1 VTSRGRALVLLM
13 LLAGIPAVARTQ
25 VTPRRPTQTPAP
37 RPSAAARRDTVGGR
51 RDSLAVRDTVN
62 KANFEA
68 PDSTMVRLLNMS
80 NYTATQYQGEVIT
93 FDAISRGIALT
104 KKAIVQRD
112 SQLVKSDSSITYSGS
127 GSTVRVNSS
136 AAGRNVFVTPGQA
149 PIVSTG
155 PGSYDIANRRA
166 SVARVTTSLEQS
178 GQNLQIAGE
187 RLVVVAGRDSLKSA
201 NDATYYLRDGTI
213 TACDDSIPDYYFR
226 AKEIKR
232 TGSFVVAR
240 PAILYISDV
249 PVMWLPFLFQDIRGG
264 RHSGILS
271 PNFGV
276 SDIVRNS
283 PSYRRQVEG
292 LGYYW
297 AISDYLDAQT
307 SLDWRSSAG
316 ETNLNDPGFTRY
328 NGEFRYRWLERY
340 VTGNLAASQTSQG
353 SSRNTAISWGHSQ
366 DFTRNSSLRAD
377 INYASNTTLQRQT
390 TVNPYAVLSTIRSSA
405 TYHQKLGAADFTLGG
420 TRSQSPGRSQTD
432 RTFPTVSLTTAPLS
446 LGDWLVW
453 TPNFSYSSTQRL
465 SIDQPSSLS
474 LLNRVGKTAAGLDT
488 ILTDTLKRNAYDS
501 NLRFDTPLQILG
513 YNLGNSF
520 SIVSYRYDFPEEDVE
535 TDSLGIVTDRIYTST
550 FGTSVDWTP
559 SFALPSLGHNSFN
572 LTPQVSLSNVEGGAP
587 YWIRNHRT
595 GGQWVHQSKRL
606 TFGLSASPTLFGLF
620 GGFGPFTRIRHSI
633 SPSLT
638 YSYAPASKVS
648 NEFLAALGR
657 STFGVNGPGSGYL
670 GNLQQNRLT
679 FQLST
684 NVEAKTRSLN
694 DSNPEAGDKL
704 KLISLNFS
712 SLDYDL
718 DRARAS
724 HSAIRGLTTES
735 FNYSIRS
742 DLLPGMDLGVSYS
755 LFQGS
760 TLSDTAVFKPF
771 LTSISS
777 TFSFSNTANP
787 FAVLQRLFGRAVPS
801 SAPSTDQLNPPAD
814 DRYARQ
820 VASQPVAGR
829 ASRNAG
835 FLPTLTKGWNASFTF
850 SAARQRPVTGVNV
863 VQFDPASL
871 CQQFNTPVYRLLFDQ
886 CVARELATPSIE
898 TPVTSGL
905 VGAPVYRV
913 PNVTSLGSNLNFN
926 ITEHWAGSWN
936 TSYDFEHKQFASQV
950 VSLQRDLHDW
960 RAIFA
965 FTQSPTG
972 SFAFNFLVSL
982 KAEPELKF
990 DYHKSTYKNQGF

>member
-1 VTSRGRALVLLM
+1 VISRRLALVALTLM
-13 LLAGIPAVARTQ
+13 TGLPFVARGQ
-25 VTPRRPTQTPAP
+25 ITPSRPTTQPP
-37 RPSAAARRDTVGGR
+37 RPPAGARPDTLRGRRDTV
-51 RDSLAVRDTVN
+51 AVRDTVN
-62 KANFEA
+62 KANFA
-68 PDSTMVRLLNMS
+68 PPDSTMLRLMNTPG
-80 NYTATQYQGEVIT
+80 YTVTQYQGETIQ
-93 FDAISRGIALT
+93 FDAISRGIELLN
-104 KKAIVQRD
+104 KAIVQRGD
-112 SQLVKSDSSITYSGS
+112 SELVKSDSAITYSGA
-127 GSTVRVNSS
+127 GSTIRVNSS
-136 AAGRNVFVTPGQA
+136 AKGRNVFVTPGQA
-149 PIVSTG
+149 PVVSSG
-155 PGSYDIANRRA
+155 PATYNLSSRRVAA
-166 SVARVTTSLEQS
+166 SGLSTSVVQGGETI
-178 GQNLQIAGE
+178 QIRGD
-187 RLVVVAGRDSLKSA
+187 RVVVALGSDSLKSA

-213 TACDDSIPDYYFR
+213 TACDDSIPDYYFK

-264 RHSGILS
+264 RHSGILA
-271 PNFGV
+271 PNFGI

-297 AISDYLDAQT
+297 AVSDYLDGQA

-316 ETNLNDPGFTRY
+316 EADLNDPGFTRY

-340 VTGNLAASQTSQG
+340 VTGNVAASQTTQG
-353 SSRNTAISWGHSQ
+353 SFRNTAVSWGHSQ
-366 DFTRNSSLRAD
+366 DFTRNSSLRMD

-390 TVNPYAVLSTIRSSA
+390 TVNPWAVLSTIRSSA
-405 TYHQKLGAADFTLGG
+405 TYHQKVGVADFTLGG

-432 RTFPTVSLTTAPLS
+432 RTFPTFSMTTAPLS

-453 TPNFSYSSTQRL
+453 TPNVSYSSTQRL
-465 SIDQPSSLS
+465 NIDQPSPLS
-474 LLNRVGKTAAGLDT
+474 LLNRLGTTAAGVDT
-488 ILTDTLKRNAYDS
+488 IFTDTLKRNAYDS
-501 NLRFDTPLQILG
+501 NLRFDTPLQIFG

-520 SIVSYRYDFPEEDVE
+520 SITSFRYDFPERTIE
-535 TDSLGIVTDRIYTST
+535 TDSLGNVTDRIYAST
-550 FGTSVDWTP
+550 YGTSVDWTP
-559 SFALPSLGHNSFN
+559 SFTLPPVARNNFN
-572 LTPQVSLSNVEGGAP
+572 LTPSLSLSNVAGGP

-595 GGQWVHQSKRL
+595 GGEWVHQSKRVSL
-606 TFGLSASPTLFGLF
+606 GVSASPTLFGLF
-620 GGFGPFTRIRHSI
+620 SGFGPFTRIRHSI
-633 SPSLT
+633 TPTVS
-638 YSYAPASKVS
+638 YSWAPAQKVS
-648 NEFLAALGR
+648 SEYLAALGQ
-657 STFGVNGPGSGYL
+657 SNFSANGSQNGYL
-670 GNLQQNRLT
+670 GSLQQSSLS

-704 KLISLNFS
+704 KLLSLNFGALS
-712 SLDYDL
+712 YDFE
-718 DRARAS
+718 RAKAT
-724 HSAIRGLTTES
+724 HSAIRGLTTET
-735 FNYSIRS
+735 FNYSVRS
-742 DLLPGMDLGVSYS
+742 DLLPGLDLGVNYS
-755 LFQGS
+755 LFEGS
-760 TLSDTAVFKPF
+760 AVSDTAKFKPF
-771 LTSISS
+771 LTSVSAGL
-777 TFSFSNTANP
+777 SFSNTANP
-787 FAVLQRLFGRAVPS
+787 FAVLQRLFGRAVPAT
-801 SAPSTDQLNPPAD
+801 APSTDQLQAPAD

-829 ASRNAG
+829 AARNAG

-850 SAARQRPVTGVNV
+850 SASRQRPVSGVNV
-863 VQFDPASL
+863 VDFDPASR
-871 CQQFNTPVYRLLFDQ
+871 CQQFNTPLYRLLYDD
-886 CVARELATPSIE
+886 CVARERATPA
-898 TPVTSGL
+898 PADAVTSGL

-926 ITEHWAGSWN
+926 ITEHWAASWN
-936 TSYDFEHKQFASQV
+936 TSYDFEQKQFASQV